1 MTLGECSCSVYILL
15 EQANLESV
23 IQYGHASAVTAEWLN
38 SASKAGGLGKYLL
51 YRKILEDIQ
60 NS

>member
-1 MTLGECSCSVYILL
+1 MQLQCIHTS

-23 IQYGHASAVTAEWLN
+23 IKYGRCFSSHCLSGWILPLKQGE
-38 SASKAGGLGKYLL
+38 LGKYLL
-51 YRKILEDIQ
+51 YRKIPEDIQ